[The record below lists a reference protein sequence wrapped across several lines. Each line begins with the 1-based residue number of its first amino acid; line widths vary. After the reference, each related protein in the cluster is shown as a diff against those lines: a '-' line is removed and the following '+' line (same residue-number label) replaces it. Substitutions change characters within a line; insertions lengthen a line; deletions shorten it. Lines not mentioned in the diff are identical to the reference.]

1 MTAVCTN
8 FDYFAVIPGGSEEYA
23 SPWPL
28 RLIDET
34 GSTAGTAPRFGLEP
48 TLTICD
54 AAPPTNASPERPWV
68 LRSRFTVN
76 GGEQSGTFHVDR
88 SLTSALR
95 AGDVIHIAQ
104 PSGAVSGCPF
114 CETSALW
121 LQSARSPSCRSVAMS
136 WHGSHQS

>member
-104 PSGAVSGCPF
+104 TERGGLGLSVLRNQRLVVAVGAI
-114 CETSALW
+114 
-121 LQSARSPSCRSVAMS
+121 SVVPLGRVS